1 MSALMGR
8 KVVGGGFSASFPEV
22 CLSSSVL
29 RCAIGW
35 SPARGS
41 INGMFPPC
49 CSCFL
54 WVEQKSLVGL
64 GDSQTALVSEGKV
77 WAVCSCWA
85 HKLLITP
92 GGLGDHGKCNPSYW
106 EEAPNPVH
114 FLLGNLKSTPYWLS
128 LVITNLFYL
137 VSNNIAMIMSPCC
150 VRVQEILRVYT

>member
-1 MSALMGR
+1 MSALMGQ
-8 KVVGGGFSASFPEV
+8 KVVRGGFLASFPEV
-22 CLSSSVL
+22 CLSSSVC
-29 RCAIGW
+29 RCAIEW

-41 INGMFPPC
+41 ISGMFPPC

-77 WAVCSCWA
+77 WAVCSWA
-85 HKLLITP
+85 HKLLITL
-92 GGLGDHGKCNPSYW
+92 GGLGERGKCNHSYW
-106 EEAPNPVH
+106 EEAPNAVR

-137 VSNNIAMIMSPCC
+137 VSNNIAVIMSPCF
-150 VRVQEILRVYT
+150 VRVQEFLRVYT